1 MDEEHLAE
9 LADQQKDPEPT
20 DVFLWA
26 NNVVPIIEELKID
39 LFLFNKN
46 QVVYRP
52 VISKD
57 LQAQLQELIIEGL
70 VENVLS
76 GAAEGMTVRAFEE
89 GESEENVLQKTSM
102 DNVHKAKELLAWL
115 RTQEAEIETFNEAEH
130 DIKRLKGLV
139 ARCTHPD
146 FPWPFYVIK
155 ALPGSS
161 LVKGTKSWMIRGG
174 KFVPYDAE
182 GSMQIPGD
190 NQLLVLG
197 DEMYVFNQTRLEQL
211 FGYNAKKYGIAAK
224 KMAEIQANFNF
235 HFDTGLSW
243 ENLVAGQKTLVNK
256 LQKVDVSG
264 VNQEELMK
272 HAEELGIDLMID
284 DNGAIIIMDA
294 KDLAKFI
301 NLLNDDYIESPLT
314 GKRYEIKSKKPLKIA
329 EPDAEASVI

>member
-1 MDEEHLAE
+1 MDDENLAKM
-9 LADQQKDPEPT
+9 ADEQKPPEDT

-26 NNVVPIIEELKID
+26 NNLVPIREELKID

-46 QVVYRP
+46 QIVYRP
-52 VISKD
+52 IMSKD
-57 LQAQLQELIIEGL
+57 LQNQLPDLLIDGL
-70 VENVLS
+70 LEYVLS
-76 GAAEGMTVRAFEE
+76 GAAEGLQVRQFEDA
-89 GESEENVLQKTSM
+89 ESEENVLQKTSM
-102 DNVHKAKELLAWL
+102 KNVHKASELLAWIK
-115 RTQEAEIETFNEAEH
+115 TQEADIETFVEEEH

-139 ARCTHPD
+139 ALATHKD
-146 FPWPFYVIK
+146 FPWPFYIIK
-155 ALPGSS
+155 SLPSSS

-174 KFVPYDAE
+174 KFVSYDAD
-182 GSMQIPGD
+182 GSLQIPAD

-224 KMAEIQANFNF
+224 KMAEIEANFKF

-243 ENLVAGQKTLVNK
+243 ENLVAGQKSLMNK
-256 LQKVDVSG
+256 LQKIDTSG
-264 VNQEELMK
+264 VNQEELMQ

-294 KDLAKFI
+294 KDLSKFI

-314 GKRYEIKSKKPLKIA
+314 GKRYEIKSKKPLKIVESQSA
-329 EPDAEASVI
+329 EEII

>member
-1 MDEEHLAE
+1 MDDENLAK
-9 LADQQKDPEPT
+9 LADEQKEPEAT

-26 NNVVPIIEELKID
+26 NNLVPVREEVKID

-46 QVVYRP
+46 LVVYRP

-57 LQAQLQELIIEGL
+57 LQAQLPDLLVDGL
-70 VENVLS
+70 LEYVLS
-76 GAAEGMTVRAFEE
+76 GAAEGMTVRQFEE
-89 GESEENVLQKTSM
+89 AESEENVLQKTSM
-102 DNVHKAKELLAWL
+102 KNVHKASELLSWIT
-115 RTQEAEIETFNEAEH
+115 TQEAEIETFVEEEH

-139 ARCTHPD
+139 ARCTHKD
-146 FPWPFYVIK
+146 FPWPFYIIK

-174 KFVPYDAE
+174 KFVPYDAD
-182 GSMQIPGD
+182 GSLQIPAD
-190 NQLLVLG
+190 NQLLVL
-197 DEMYVFNQTRLEQL
+197 DHEMYVFNQTRLEQL

-224 KMAEIQANFNF
+224 KMAEIEANFSF

-243 ENLVAGQKTLVNK
+243 ENLVAGQKSLVNK
-256 LQKVDVSG
+256 LQKLDTSG
-264 VNQEELMK
+264 INQEELMN
-272 HAEELGIDLMID
+272 HAEELGIDLMLD

-314 GKRYEIKSKKPLKIA
+314 GKRYEIKSKKPLRIV
-329 EPDAEASVI
+329 ESQSEEVV